1 MFVNLMNLAKLAI
14 PTVVE
19 NEEGQDLA
27 EYALVLVFIAVIAV
41 AGITALGGT
50 ISGIFD
56 TITGE
61 LGGGA

>member
-1 MFVNLMNLAKLAI
+1 MLINMLNLAKAYV
-14 PTVVE
+14 PAVVE

>member
-1 MFVNLMNLAKLAI
+1 MFYNLMNLAQATI
-14 PTVVE
+14 PAVMKS
-19 NEEGQDLA
+19 EEGQDLA